1 MTTETMTIHR
11 GLAELKVLEN
21 RIIKTIS
28 GAKFCAAA
36 KQSMKKLNGVPIEDY
51 KKDAQSSLDSI
62 KDLIAR
68 HERSSVRSQS
78 PMQRLM

>member
-36 KQSMKKLNGVPIEDY
+36 KQSMK
-51 KKDAQSSLDSI
+51 S
-62 KDLIAR
+62 
-68 HERSSVRSQS
+68 
-78 PMQRLM
+78 